1 MACRVTDDAAMNQ
14 EPAETPVHARST
26 GDLPLSK
33 LRGFPSA
40 LRVALKARRITT
52 CEQLLRAAGSFAGRR
67 QLLVQG
73 RMDEEDLMTIVH
85 RADLARVDGLGA
97 VFGLILE
104 ELGVSTLAS
113 LAAQDPIDLHA
124 RVREYNRQERIS
136 RRSPTPDEVAYWIS
150 QARQL
155 PPRVEAVPVN
165 PAVCP
170 ANQPAML

>member
-1 MACRVTDDAAMNQ
+1 MPDQRVI
-14 EPAETPVHARST
+14 S
-26 GDLPLSK
+26 
-33 LRGFPSA
+33 PSA
-40 LRVALKARRITT
+40 SSGAFRPRRITT

-104 ELGVSTLAS
+104 ELGVSTLAN

-155 PPRVEAVPVN
+155 PPRVETVPVN